1 MPPHSEGTIL
11 YRLQEIER
19 RLNEQSGLNEML
31 RARLHDHS
39 QILSQI
45 PDHDRRLVD
54 LEDQNIGV
62 LAARFDYFEDRVD
75 TMTKWLVATA
85 GSLLVAAAVFALSVA
100 SGQIG

>member
-1 MPPHSEGTIL
+1 MSPHSEGTIL

-19 RLNEQSGLNEML
+19 RLGEQHDTSELI
-31 RARLHDHS
+31 RSRLHEHA
-39 QILSQI
+39 QIITVI
-45 PDHDRRLVD
+45 PDHNRRL
-54 LEDQNIGV
+54 LELEAQNIGV